1 MILCSCLGWIWIRS
15 ICLLRN
21 SLMLKLKVILVG
33 ANQENGFKQGKE
45 DLKLGGLVIFP
56 MRWDF
61 FFFENHSRYSER
73 ADMWWGFE
81 KLRRCCVWNIP
92 RSMFGL
98 WHFRRMISYCL
109 NTFKLFLFSFFILI
123 RNYVLFFLFFI
134 VMLLYTYLLT
144 QFTAT
149 TVTSGESRGSQY
161 PINVIGKHIRG
172 GVHVN
177 ICPTDSYNFS

>member
-92 RSMFGL
+92 KSMFGS
-98 WHFRRMISYCL
+98 WHFKRMISYC
-109 NTFKLFLFSFFILI
+109 FCFH
-123 RNYVLFFLFFI
+123 
-134 VMLLYTYLLT
+134 LLYWNEIQLLT
-144 QFTAT
+144 IMCWFF
-149 TVTSGESRGSQY
+149 V
-161 PINVIGKHIRG
+161 
-172 GVHVN
+172 
-177 ICPTDSYNFS
+177 F

>member
-1 MILCSCLGWIWIRS
+1 
-15 ICLLRN
+15 
-21 SLMLKLKVILVG
+21 
-33 ANQENGFKQGKE
+33 
-45 DLKLGGLVIFP
+45 
-56 MRWDF
+56 
-61 FFFENHSRYSER
+61 
-73 ADMWWGFE
+73 
-81 KLRRCCVWNIP
+81 
-92 RSMFGL
+92 
-98 WHFRRMISYCL
+98 MISYCL

-123 RNYVLFFLFFI
+123 RNYVLVFLFFK

-149 TVTSGESRGSQY
+149 TVTSGESRGSLY